1 MLLSMTT
8 RWVAPRK
15 MFISS
20 SACAPET
27 DDKVDHHI
35 GNKALQFL
43 SAATELVAIAT
54 DLLHAGGRSR
64 RAAVKHRQCVSFLRQ
79 CAHGEPLDE
88 AIPAN

>member
-1 MLLSMTT
+1 
-8 RWVAPRK
+8 